1 MTDYQSRHTGAE
13 IDDGID
19 DAQTALQPADIINNL
34 TSTDTDKALS
44 AAQGKAL
51 EDAKFDSADLVTSL
65 TSTSDVLPLAASQGK
80 ILQDG
85 KVPNARTIGAGT
97 GLTGGGDLS
106 ANRTIALD
114 AGADLI
120 TYDNY
125 VSGLTSTDVQ
135 NAIDELSDA
144 NGIAYDNSTSGMT
157 ATDVKAALDEL
168 AAAVFGT

>member
-1 MTDYQSRHTGAE
+1 MTDYQSKHTGQE

-19 DAQTALQPADIINNL
+19 DAITALQPGDVVNNL
-34 TSTDTDKALS
+34 TSTSTTAPLS

-51 EDAKFDSADLVTSL
+51 EDGKLAPADIVNSL
-65 TSTSDVLPLAASQGK
+65 TSTSTTAPLGAGQGK

-85 KVPNARTIGAGT
+85 KVPNARTITAGT

-106 ANRTIALD
+106 ANRTLALD
-114 AGADLI
+114 ASADLI
-120 TYDNY
+120 TYDN
-125 VSGLTSTDVQ
+125 
-135 NAIDELSDA
+135 
-144 NGIAYDNSTSGMT
+144 STSGMS

>member
-1 MTDYQSRHTGAE
+1 MTDYQSKHTGAE

-19 DAQTALQPADIINNL
+19 DAITALQPGDVVNNL
-34 TSTDTDKALS
+34 TSTSTTAPLS

-51 EDAKFDSADLVTSL
+51 EDGKLAPADIVNSL
-65 TSTSDVLPLAASQGK
+65 TSTSTTAPLGAGQGK

-85 KVPNARTIGAGT
+85 KVPNARTITAGT

-106 ANRTIALD
+106 ANRTVALD
-114 AGADLI
+114 ASADLI
-120 TYDNY
+120 TYDN
-125 VSGLTSTDVQ
+125 
-135 NAIDELSDA
+135 
-144 NGIAYDNSTSGMT
+144 STSGMS

>member
-19 DAQTALQPADIINNL
+19 DAQTALQPGDVVNNL
-34 TSTDTDKALS
+34 TSTSTTAPLS

-51 EDAKFDSADLVTSL
+51 EDGKLAPADIVNSL
-65 TSTSDVLPLAASQGK
+65 TSTSTTAPLGAGQGK

-85 KVPNARTIGAGT
+85 KVPNARTITAGT

-106 ANRTIALD
+106 ANRTVALD
-114 AGADLI
+114 ASADLI
-120 TYDNY
+120 TYDN
-125 VSGLTSTDVQ
+125 
-135 NAIDELSDA
+135 
-144 NGIAYDNSTSGMT
+144 STSGMS

>member
-1 MTDYQSRHTGAE
+1 MTDYQSKHTGAE

-51 EDAKFDSADLVTSL
+51 EDGKFDSSDLVTSL

-85 KVPNARTIGAGT
+85 KVPNARTITAGT

-106 ANRTIALD
+106 ANRTLALD
-114 AGADLI
+114 ASSDLI
-120 TYDNY
+120 T
-125 VSGLTSTDVQ
+125 
-135 NAIDELSDA
+135 
-144 NGIAYDNSTSGMT
+144 YDNSTSGMS